1 MFLNVYYI
9 YVYIYLSFYIYLHV
23 LVYIY
28 VYSSTVAYGSG
39 TTNWVIVSNPFQPW
53 IMEDS
58 DSCEFVGMIH
68 SEKTGR
74 TSRNLYEFLC
84 GVDLTLQEGSQLVI
98 LQPFLKN
105 NNLENTG

>member
-1 MFLNVYYI
+1 MYI
-9 YVYIYLSFYIYLHV
+9 SISLSTYTCMYLYI
-23 LVYIY
+23 YIY